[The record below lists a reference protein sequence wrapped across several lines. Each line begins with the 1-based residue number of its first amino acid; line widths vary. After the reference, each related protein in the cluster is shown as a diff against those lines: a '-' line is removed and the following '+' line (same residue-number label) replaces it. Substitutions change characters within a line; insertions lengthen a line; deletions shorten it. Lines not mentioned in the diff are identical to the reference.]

1 MHRGNKKSKTAK
13 SINRVKVPKDALLAG
28 SVLEEW
34 MPWEVCSVSVGWD
47 EDSGTEGFS
56 LSETPS
62 SDDPVETV
70 TTAGTGAEDAE
81 AKAFEGEV
89 KLF

>member
-1 MHRGNKKSKTAK
+1 
-13 SINRVKVPKDALLAG
+13 
-28 SVLEEW
+28 

-47 EDSGTEGFS
+47 EDSGIEGFS

-70 TTAGTGAEDAE
+70 TTAGTGAGDAE
-81 AKAFEGEV
+81 VKAFEGEA
-89 KLF
+89 KLL